1 MVAKKYR
8 NYDIP
13 SEFRG
18 LWRYLSNAYSRDEF
32 TSTCP
37 SDLEIELAYKDVA
50 KRLGKWTG
58 HYDLHFLIL
67 DDMPVRR
74 KSLNSWKFQSCVLVE
89 GIFVFIDRCVLNLLC
104 FKPNVKDWTIV
115 ISAKLVLF
123 WKRSLLS
130 PVTVLF
136 RMTDQ
141 LWCTAWLTF
150 AVVKM

>member
-1 MVAKKYR
+1 MLKKYPKRVFAEILLQFCYTFNLVIINGHKLYFNKRKCIIVYCNAVISYIRFQQECFFEQVVAKKYR

-58 HYDLHFLIL
+58 HYDRHFKIL
-67 DDMPVRR
+67 DDTQVRK
-74 KSLNSWKFQSCVLVE
+74 KSLNCWKFQFLV
-89 GIFVFIDRCVLNLLC
+89 C
-104 FKPNVKDWTIV
+104 
-115 ISAKLVLF
+115 
-123 WKRSLLS
+123 
-130 PVTVLF
+130 
-136 RMTDQ
+136 
-141 LWCTAWLTF
+141 
-150 AVVKM
+150 